1 MHSFTTM
8 ASEDKP
14 LPIHILCN
22 ADEYDFK
29 SAGLLV
35 KGETVFVAEEMFN
48 RFCTA
53 RRRASIQLLEQ
64 ATAAAKRLDAV
75 AQQLDGRNRVDM
87 FRDPELFFEALVAE
101 GLLAQTG
108 RTQALVTQLSHAV
121 EANAPRV

>member
-1 MHSFTTM
+1 M

-14 LPIHILCN
+14 LPTHVLCN
-22 ADEYDFK
+22 ADVCDFTTT
-29 SAGLLV
+29 GLIV
-35 KGETVFVAEEMFN
+35 KGEPVFVTEEAYN

-87 FRDPELFFEALVAE
+87 FRDPDLFFEALVAE